1 MNIIKS
7 MYSEI
12 RSLWAQ
18 PYIADLSLED
28 IEDAKTIATPIMDE

>member
-1 MNIIKS
+1 MNS

-18 PYIADLSLED
+18 PYIAGLSLED
-28 IEDAKTIATPIMDE
+28 FEDAKTIATPIMEK